1 MIKLIG
7 FMDSP
12 FVRRVGVSAQFLG
25 VAFEH
30 QELSI
35 FRNFDEFRKINPL
48 VKVPTVICDNGQL
61 LVESTLI
68 IEHLEAVSGKTLMPA
83 DSGDRVAALGYTG
96 TALVAMEKVAQLI
109 YEKKLRPEELQ
120 QARWIERL
128 EQQLTGAAAMMEE
141 SVGDGGAW
149 YFGDEICQADITVA
163 IAWRFIQ
170 HVVPQTVSAEDF
182 PGLVQLSTRAEALPQ
197 FVACPLS

>member
-12 FVRRVGVSAQFLG
+12 FVRRVGVSAKFLG
-25 VAFEH
+25 VPFEH
-30 QELSI
+30 KELSI
-35 FRNFDEFRKINPL
+35 FRNYDEFRKINPL
-48 VKVPTVICDNGQL
+48 VKVPTVICEDGEL

-68 IEHLEAVSGKTLMPA
+68 IDHLETISGNTLMPD
-83 DSGDRVAALGYTG
+83 DSSDRIAALGFIG

-109 YEKKLRPEELQ
+109 YEIKLRPEELQ

-128 EQQLTGAAAMMEE
+128 EQQLTAATTVMEQ
-141 SVGDGGAW
+141 SVSDGGSW
-149 YFGDEICQADITVA
+149 YFGEDISQADISVA
-163 IAWRFIQ
+163 IAWRFVQ
-170 HVVPQTVSAEDF
+170 HVVPKTVLAEKF
-182 PGLVQLSTRAEALPQ
+182 PGLVKFSTRAEDLPE